1 MTATNTLSVRPK
13 TALATPYDPIPA
25 IAQRR
30 ILYVDHTAK
39 LGGGEIALINLVTH
53 LGPTCH
59 PIVVLFSD
67 GPLVARMLGAGIET
81 HVLPLDHSVV
91 DTRKDSLGMG
101 SLFRI
106 RAVVRICLFILEL
119 RRFIRKHEIELV
131 HTNSLKS
138 DVIGGIAGRL
148 AHVPVVWHLRDR
160 IADDYLPP
168 AAGHVFR
175 WLARVI
181 PQRVIANSLATLG
194 TLRLKSYRNAH
205 AVPSGLAIA
214 PRFHVVHDG
223 MHRTNLVAEVIEDSN
238 PTLTVGLIGRITRW
252 KGQHIFLEAASIVRR
267 QFPQARFQIIGAPLF
282 DETDYENELR
292 QLATLHNLDDVVEF
306 TGHRDDVPSLIAQMD
321 LLVHASTTGEPFGQ
335 VIIEGMAAGKP
346 VVATNGGGVPEIV
359 IHGVTG
365 LLVPMGDADAMA
377 QAIIR
382 FLGNP
387 AFRASAGRL
396 GRQRV
401 HDYFTID
408 RTAQKVQSVYD
419 GLFESIKPSDKMAE
433 VAEENPA
440 AL

>member
-1 MTATNTLSVRPK
+1 MISTNTLSVRPK
-13 TALATPYDPIPA
+13 AGPPVLYDPITPV
-25 IAQRR
+25 AQRR
-30 ILYVDHTAK
+30 VLFVDHTAK

-53 LGPTCH
+53 LGPTTH

-67 GPLVARMLGAGIET
+67 GPLVARMLEAGIET
-81 HVLPLDHSVV
+81 HVLPLNQSVV
-91 DTRKDSLGMG
+91 NSRKDSLGMG
-101 SLFRI
+101 SLLRVRDVIRI
-106 RAVVRICLFILEL
+106 FLFILEL
-119 RRFIRKHEIELV
+119 RRFIRRQEIDLV
-131 HTNSLKS
+131 HTNSLKA

-148 AHVPVVWHLRDR
+148 ACVPVIWHLRDR

-168 AAGHVFR
+168 TVGHVFR
-175 WLARVI
+175 WLARVV

-223 MHRTNLVAEVIEDSN
+223 MQRSGLLAEVIQDSN
-238 PTLTVGLIGRITRW
+238 STLTVGLIGRITRW

-267 QFPQARFQIIGAPLF
+267 QFPHVRFQIIGAPLF
-282 DETDYENELR
+282 DETDYEDELR
-292 QLATLHNLDDVVEF
+292 QLAALHKLDDVVEF

-365 LLVPMGDADAMA
+365 LLVPMGDAAAMA

-408 RTAQKVQSVYD
+408 RTADKVQSVYD
-419 GLFESIKPSDKMAE
+419 GLFASGTLSEKMAAM
-433 VAEENPA
+433 AE
-440 AL
+440 

>member
-1 MTATNTLSVRPK
+1 MIRTDTLSVRPK
-13 TALATPYDPIPA
+13 AAPPVLYDPIRPV
-25 IAQRR
+25 AQRR
-30 ILYVDHTAK
+30 ILFVDHTAK

-53 LGPTCH
+53 LGPASH

-67 GPLVARMLGAGIET
+67 GPLVARMLAAGIET
-81 HVLPLDHSVV
+81 HVLPLNQSVV
-91 DTRKDSLGMG
+91 NSRKDSLGMG
-101 SLFRI
+101 SLLRVRDVIRI
-106 RAVVRICLFILEL
+106 FLFILEL
-119 RRFIRKHEIELV
+119 RRFIRRHEIDLV
-131 HTNSLKS
+131 HTNSLKA
-138 DVIGGIAGRL
+138 DVIGGIAGRF
-148 AHVPVVWHLRDR
+148 AWVPVIWHLRDR

-168 AAGHVFR
+168 TVGHVFR
-175 WLARVI
+175 WLARVV

-223 MHRTNLVAEVIEDSN
+223 MHRSNLVAEVIEDSN
-238 PTLTVGLIGRITRW
+238 STLTVGLIGRITRW

-282 DETDYENELR
+282 DETDYEDELR
-292 QLATLHNLDDVVEF
+292 QLATLHGLDDVVEF

-346 VVATNGGGVPEIV
+346 IVATNGGGVPEIV

-365 LLVPMGDADAMA
+365 LLVPMGDAAAMA

-387 AFRASAGRL
+387 TFRASAGRL

-408 RTAQKVQSVYD
+408 RTADKVQSVYD
-419 GLFESIKPSDKMAE
+419 GLFETTPPEK
-433 VAEENPA
+433 A
-440 AL
+440 AVTTD

>member
-1 MTATNTLSVRPK
+1 MISTNTLSVRPK
-13 TALATPYDPIPA
+13 AGPPVLYDPIRP

-30 ILYVDHTAK
+30 VLFVDHTAK

-53 LGPTCH
+53 LGPATH

-67 GPLVARMLGAGIET
+67 GPLVARMLEAGIET
-81 HVLPLDHSVV
+81 HVLPLNQSVV
-91 DTRKDSLGMG
+91 NSRKDSLGMG
-101 SLFRI
+101 SLLRVRDVIRI
-106 RAVVRICLFILEL
+106 FLFILEL
-119 RRFIRKHEIELV
+119 RRFIRRHEIDLV
-131 HTNSLKS
+131 HTNSLKA
-138 DVIGGIAGRL
+138 DVIGGIAGRF
-148 AHVPVVWHLRDR
+148 ACVPVIWHLRDR
-160 IADDYLPP
+160 IANDYLPP
-168 AAGHVFR
+168 TVGHVFR
-175 WLARVI
+175 WLARVV

-223 MHRTNLVAEVIEDSN
+223 MQRSNLVAEVIQDTNS
-238 PTLTVGLIGRITRW
+238 TLTVGLIGRITRW

-267 QFPQARFQIIGAPLF
+267 QFPHVRFQIIGAPLF
-282 DETDYENELR
+282 DETDYEDELR
-292 QLATLHNLDDVVEF
+292 QLATLHKLDDVVEF

-365 LLVPMGDADAMA
+365 LLVPMGDAAAMA

-408 RTAQKVQSVYD
+408 RTADKVQSVYD
-419 GLFESIKPSDKMAE
+419 GLFASGTPSEKMAAM
-433 VAEENPA
+433 AE
-440 AL
+440 